1 MDFSFRICDL
11 KKNWN
16 LGKHPDAPRQ
26 AKYKYRLCK
35 VTRRRG
41 GTRTEPELGFVF
53 SQEVWNRG
61 SYN

>member
-1 MDFSFRICDL
+1 MHL
-11 KKNWN
+11 
-16 LGKHPDAPRQ
+16 LPRQ

-53 SQEVWNRG
+53 SQGVWNRG
-61 SYN
+61 RYN